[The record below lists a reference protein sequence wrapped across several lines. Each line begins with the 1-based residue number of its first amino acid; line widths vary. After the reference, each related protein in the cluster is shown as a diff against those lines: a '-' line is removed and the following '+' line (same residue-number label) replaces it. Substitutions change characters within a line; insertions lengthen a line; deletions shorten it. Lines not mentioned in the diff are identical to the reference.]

1 MSKKIVFRYILSTLF
16 LMMLT
21 LAFSA
26 CNNMSGVSR
35 PNNNKGNVY
44 LKVDVASVG
53 RTALPDFPNVNSI
66 SDFTF
71 ILTGK
76 GPGSGTFTPLT
87 DDPTNNPDGE
97 FAGLTALTTA
107 SFSIQAG
114 EWTFKLTAS
123 KEGTVFS
130 SEEVPETIGSGENS
144 LSFDLKWEDTK
155 LDATKTGSL
164 SFELD
169 FSAAPNKED
178 VKLVTAE
185 LVNTASNT
193 TTCSSTVILDR
204 SSSPSTYKA
213 TYSSSTLPALAN
225 LSAGTYRIILKLFTI
240 DSSTSSNV
248 LINTWTELAII
259 TGGKESSGSRTI
271 DTLNEVYSI
280 TWNLD
285 GGSSSATF
293 PECYTRLSED
303 FDLPAASDMTKPGY
317 AFEGWYTNAS
327 FTGAPVTS
335 IPKGSTGTQNLYAK
349 WTSTSSSYTVKHWKQ
364 TLSGGD
370 DYNETNYT
378 CDDANQIESKTGTIA
393 TQTAATAMDTTSG
406 AFIGFIA
413 PSASEIES
421 AQVTI
426 NADGSSVVNLYY
438 KRQTYM
444 VSYDANASGES
455 ITVPSSVA
463 CRYGGSLNVNFTTI
477 DSRTGYTFEG
487 WKDNSS
493 GITYTASGTTSL
505 EMGISA
511 ITLYAQWTPVD
522 YPINYILDGGSLPVT
537 SPQTYQITSSDITL
551 DTPTKTGY
559 YFVGWYKDSSFTTS
573 VTTIPQ
579 GSHEPKTFYAFF
591 TNEIYVSSTGTDT
604 NDGLRDSSAVDSIAT
619 AVSKIVSIADSS
631 IDWTIKVLGKVTGI
645 QTIDE
650 TLTSSEAN
658 SILIDGVVV
667 GGVNPCLD
675 GDSLSETENL
685 TQGTNKTTL
694 SIKTAVPVTIT
705 NLVITGGR
713 GTWGRGG
720 TSEGGGLFLYQ
731 NAKVSLGDGVQI
743 YGNSSM
749 GTGGGK
755 GGGVYVAINAVL
767 CMYGSAIIGAT
778 DKTFTMTADST
789 FETIQESV
797 ASPTYGDWE
806 CANCASDN
814 GGGVCVYGGIIAL
827 GYSSYTDGTTNTPA
841 MFTGGIYGN
850 CSGSG
855 GGGLSIEKGGGTS
868 ASAIVSGGNLMN
880 NIAFSS
886 GGAIRAAGTQMILSG
901 GSIKDNSAKNNAGG
915 IELVFYQVSTNSSV
929 LNMSGGE
936 INNNYSY
943 GGDGAAV
950 YLNQGNNQFTMTGG
964 TIFGNITFYES
975 GLCGGVATVDSNDYT
990 NELTITGGSINANEI
1005 GLGISHAIKVLS
1017 GTLTLGGSASIP
1029 YEGTVL
1035 SNTLLLSVPVTVS
1048 TPENSFKIHWNEEPT
1063 NDTTILTGGGSSD
1076 YEKFSLFQDSSWIN
1090 TWTIDTNSGK
1100 ALMQ

>member
-1 MSKKIVFRYILSTLF
+1 MLKKSLFCHLFSAIIF
-16 LMMLT
+16 LMLLT
-21 LAFSA
+21 GFSG
-26 CNNMSGVSR
+26 CNNLTGG
-35 PNNNKGNVY
+35 NNKPSDDNDGKVY
-44 LKVDVASVG
+44 LQVNVASAS
-53 RTALPDFPNVNSI
+53 RTALPQFDIDSI

-76 GPGSGTFTPLT
+76 GPGSGTFTALT

-97 FAGLTALTTA
+97 FSGLDALQGT
-107 SFSIQAG
+107 SFPIQAG

-123 KEGTVFS
+123 KEGTVLS
-130 SEEVPETIGSGENS
+130 SEEVSETIGSGEKT
-144 LSFDLKWEDTK
+144 LSFDLKWEDTN
-155 LDATKTGSL
+155 LDETKTGSL
-164 SFELD
+164 SFTLD
-169 FSAAPNKED
+169 FSAAPNKND
-178 VKLVTAE
+178 VQTVTAT
-185 LVNTASNT
+185 LVNTASDST
-193 TTCSSTVILDR
+193 TLSEQVILDR
-204 SSSPSTYKA
+204 NDTPAVYVA
-213 TYSSSTLPALAN
+213 TYNSSTETALAN
-225 LSAGTYRIILKLFTI
+225 LSAGKYRIILKLFGVDI
-240 DSSTSSNV
+240 STNTNV

-259 TGGKESSGSRTI
+259 TGGQESTGSSTMNS
-271 DTLNEVYSI
+271 LNEVYTI
-280 TWNLD
+280 NWNLD
-285 GGSSSATF
+285 GGSSSVTL
-293 PECYTRLSED
+293 PECYTRLSSDYHLPEVSKD
-303 FDLPAASDMTKPGY
+303 GYNFD
-317 AFEGWYTNAS
+317 GWYTGANG
-327 FTGAPVTS
+327 TGTKVETIAH
-335 IPKGSTGTQNLYAK
+335 GSTGTQNLYAK

-378 CDDANQIESKTGTIA
+378 CNDANQIESKTGTIA

-444 VSYDANASGES
+444 VSYDDNVTGEVL
-455 ITVPSSVA
+455 TVPTSVA
-463 CRYGGSLNVNFTTI
+463 CRYGGSVDVNFTTI
-477 DSRTGYTFEG
+477 DSRTGYTFNG

-505 EMGISA
+505 EMGTSA
-511 ITLYAQWTPVD
+511 ITLYAQWTLVD
-522 YPINYILDGGSLPVT
+522 YPINYNLDGGSLPVT
-537 SPQTYQITSSDITL
+537 SPHTFQITSNDITL

-559 YFVGWYKDSSFTTS
+559 YFVGWYEDSGFTIS

-579 GSHEPKTFYAFF
+579 GSHEEKNIYAFF

-645 QTIDE
+645 QIIDE

-667 GGVNPCLD
+667 GGVDPCLD

-720 TSEGGGLFLYQ
+720 TSEGGGLYLYQ
-731 NAKVSLGDGVQI
+731 NAKVSLGDGVKI
-743 YGNSSM
+743 YGNNST
-749 GTGGGK
+749 GTGGGN
-755 GGGVYVAINAVL
+755 GGGVYVSINAVL

-778 DKTFTMTADST
+778 DKIFTMTADST
-789 FETIQESV
+789 FETIQTSV
-797 ASPTYGDWE
+797 ASPTYGNWE
-806 CANCASDN
+806 CANCASNN

-868 ASAIVSGGNLMN
+868 ASAIVSGGSLMN

-886 GGAIRAAGTQMILSG
+886 GGAIRAAGTNMTLIDGL
-901 GSIKDNSAKNNAGG
+901 IKNNYAANTAGG
-915 IELVFYQVSTNSSV
+915 IEIVMYQSSANSTDFYMN
-929 LNMSGGE
+929 GGQ
-936 INNNYSY
+936 INFNTCY

-950 YLNQGNNQFTMTGG
+950 YLNTGNNKFIMTGG
-964 TIFGNITFYES
+964 TISSNITYYAS
-975 GLCGGVATVDSNDYT
+975 GLCGGVAAVDSNSYT
-990 NELTITGGSINANEI
+990 NELTITGGSITANEI
-1005 GLGISHAIKVLS
+1005 GSGLSHAIKVLS

-1029 YEGTVL
+1029 YADGSL
-1035 SNTLLLSVPVTVS
+1035 SNTLLLSVPITTS
-1048 TPENSFKIHWNEEPT
+1048 TPDNSFGIHWNEEPT
-1063 NDTTILTGGGSSD
+1063 NDTTILTGGGPSD

-1090 TWTIDTNSGK
+1090 TWTINYSTGK
-1100 ALMQ
+1100 ACMP